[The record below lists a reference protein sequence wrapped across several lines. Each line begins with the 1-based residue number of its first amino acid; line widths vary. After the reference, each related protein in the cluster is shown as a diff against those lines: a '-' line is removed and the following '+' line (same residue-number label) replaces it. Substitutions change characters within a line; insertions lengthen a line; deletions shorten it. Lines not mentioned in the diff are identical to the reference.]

1 MSNSGPLIHPTT
13 VIFTPTSTV
22 VGDCP
27 NFPDSAYL
35 KVLVL
40 PTPDGKDIES
50 VEVWY
55 FNPLSEPNRLNEKIA
70 DEHVFKQL
78 TRYLNGSYNTLI
90 YGIADHMQRII
101 HPDHIAIIEKEYT
114 KYISDGSLLDGFI
127 AGIGAYLVFLLL
139 NENGVFSNQMPF
151 QFGVVYP
158 VSSGITITGNMFE
171 YLSLAFTALA
181 RSSQG
186 ILLQMILFIQTFI
199 NLWGSVFELGP
210 EINPSHTA
218 RITMD
223 VIDGFAQNVTKE
235 LVLARETTAELNK
248 VEAKLKSH
256 VDDELV
262 KIRREINNIVAE
274 ARNAIKDLN
283 MNSEAHRLDES
294 IRRKVSQLTDG
305 YLSEQI
311 KNMIQMELEACHERI
326 GEIVKSHLT
335 GMVNTDGVLKNEL
348 LINECQGL
356 EAIQDIESH
365 NGQRYVGST
374 DNNLPESNATK
385 NNKVDTEYV
394 SGWIQPETNL
404 KHPTFYKGSNE
415 PKNDSDGAIRNN
427 AVSTAGTRNFR
438 RWGRIH

>member
-13 VIFTPTSTV
+13 VIFTPTTAII
-22 VGDCP
+22 GDRLSS
-27 NFPDSAYL
+27 PDSSYL

-55 FNPLSEPNRLNEKIA
+55 YDPSSSPIRLNEKIA

-78 TRYLNGSYNTLI
+78 IRYLNGNYDTLI
-90 YGIADHMQRII
+90 SGIADHMQRII
-101 HPDHIAIIEKEYT
+101 HQDHIAIIEKEYT

-127 AGIGAYLVFLLL
+127 AGIGAYLAFLLL

-171 YLSLAFTALA
+171 YLSLAFTALSQ
-181 RSSQG
+181 SSQG
-186 ILLQMILFIQTFI
+186 ILLQMILFIQTFV
-199 NLWGSVFELGP
+199 NLWGSVFQLGP
-210 EINPSHTA
+210 DINASHTA

-223 VIDGFAQNVTKE
+223 VIGGFAQNVTKE
-235 LVLARETTAELNK
+235 LALARETTAELNK
-248 VEAKLKSH
+248 VEAELKSH
-256 VDDELV
+256 MNDELV

-294 IRRKVSQLTDG
+294 IRRKVIQLTDG

-311 KNMIQMELEACHERI
+311 KNMIQLELEACHERI
-326 GEIVKSHLT
+326 GEIVKSHLI
-335 GMVNTDGVLKNEL
+335 GMVNTDGVLENEL

-356 EAIQDIESH
+356 EVIQDIESH
-365 NGQRYVGST
+365 NGQRYVGTS
-374 DNNLPESNATK
+374 DNNFPKSTE
-385 NNKVDTEYV
+385 NNKADNEPI
-394 SGWIQPETNL
+394 SGWIQSETNL
-404 KHPTFYKGSNE
+404 KHPTFYKGPNE
-415 PKNDSDGAIRNN
+415 SKNDGNGTVRNN
-427 AVSTAGTRNFR
+427 AISTSGTRNQR